1 MKKVFGYVRV
11 STSTQAEKGFGLD
24 TQRKEIERY
33 CKENNLELVEIFSDE
48 GISGTVTDRDGLT
61 CLLSSLNGV
70 NNIVV
75 LNTSRLWRNDIAK
88 VLIRREIEKAKG
100 DIISIEQPTYSIYNT
115 DPNDF
120 LINGMME
127 LLDQYERMS
136 ISMKLAKGRKTKARA
151 GVKACGV
158 APYGYRWNDKAEVV
172 IDDDKANIVKEIYS
186 LYNKGM
192 SLQGIADKLNNS
204 GITTD
209 RGKQFSKQA
218 ISVILK
224 NDFYCGIITHGSIK
238 KEGTHEAI
246 ISKVMFGRVQSKM
259 NKNRR
264 NKD

>member
-1 MKKVFGYVRV
+1 MKKVFGYIRV
-11 STSTQAEKGFGLD
+11 STITQAEKGFGLD
-24 TQRKEIERY
+24 TQKKEIEKY
-33 CKENNLELVEIFSDE
+33 CKENNLELIEIFSDE
-48 GISGTVTDRDGLT
+48 GISGTVTDREGLT
-61 CLLSSLNGV
+61 NLLSSLNGINKV
-70 NNIVV
+70 VV
-75 LNTSRLWRNDIAK
+75 LNTSRLWRSDVAK

-100 DIISIEQPTYSIYNT
+100 DVISIEQPSYSIYNT

-158 APYGYRWNDKAEVV
+158 APFGYKWKDTNVV
-172 IDDDKANIVKEIYS
+172 IDEEKSEIVKEIYS
-186 LYNKGM
+186 LYNNGY
-192 SLQGIADKLNNS
+192 SLQKIADTLNNR

-224 NDFYCGIITHGSIK
+224 NDFYTGVVTHGTIK
-238 KEGTHEAI
+238 KQGTHEAI
-246 ISKVMFGRVQSKM
+246 ISKVLFGKIQSKM
-259 NKNRR
+259 NKNR
-264 NKD
+264 KH

>member
-1 MKKVFGYVRV
+1 MKKVFGYIRV

-24 TQRKEIERY
+24 TQKKEIEKY

-48 GISGTVTDRDGLT
+48 GISGTVTDREGLT
-61 CLLSSLNGV
+61 NLLSSLNGTNKV
-70 NNIVV
+70 VV
-75 LNTSRLWRNDIAK
+75 LNTSRLWRSDVAK
-88 VLIRREIEKAKG
+88 VLIRREIEKANG
-100 DIISIEQPTYSIYNT
+100 DVISIEQPTYSIYNT

-120 LINGMME
+120 LINGMIE

-158 APYGYRWNDKAEVV
+158 APFGYKWKGTNVV
-172 IDDDKANIVKEIYS
+172 IDEEKSEIVKEIYS
-186 LYNKGM
+186 LYNNGY
-192 SLQGIADKLNNS
+192 SLQKIADMLNNK

-224 NDFYCGIITHGSIK
+224 NDFYTGVVTHGTIK
-238 KEGTHEAI
+238 KQGTHEAI
-246 ISKVMFGRVQSKM
+246 ISKVLFE
-259 NKNRR
+259 
-264 NKD
+264 

>member
-1 MKKVFGYVRV
+1 MKKVFGYIRV
-11 STSTQAEKGFGLD
+11 STSTQAEKGYGLD
-24 TQRKEIERY
+24 TQKKEIERY

-48 GISGTVTDRDGLT
+48 GISGTSTDRDGLT
-61 CLLSSLNGV
+61 SLLSSLNGI

-88 VLIRREIEKAKG
+88 VLIRREIERAKG

-136 ISMKLAKGRKTKARA
+136 ISMKLAKGRKTKARQ

-158 APYGYRWNDKAEVV
+158 APYGYRWNDKAEIV
-172 IDDDKANIVKEIYS
+172 IDNDKANIVKEIYS

-192 SLQGIADKLNNS
+192 SLQGIADKLNND

-224 NDFYCGIITHGSIK
+224 NDFYTGVVTHGSIK
-238 KEGTHEAI
+238 KDGTHEAI
-246 ISKVMFGRVQSKM
+246 ISKVMFGRIQSKM
-259 NKNRR
+259 NKNRK
-264 NKD
+264 N

>member
-1 MKKVFGYVRV
+1 MEKVFGYLRV
-11 STSTQAEKGFGLD
+11 STSTQADKGYGLD
-24 TQRKEIERY
+24 TQRKEIEKY
-33 CKENNLELVEIFSDE
+33 CKDNNLELVEVFSDE

-61 CLLSSLNGV
+61 SLLSSLNGV
-70 NNIVV
+70 NKIVV
-75 LNTSRLWRNDIAK
+75 LNTSRLWRSDVSK

-100 DIISIEQPTYSIYNT
+100 DVISIEQPTYSIYNT

-136 ISMKLAKGRKTKARA
+136 ISMKLAKGRKTKART

-158 APYGYRWNDKAEVV
+158 APYGYKWNDRAEVV
-172 IDDDKANIVKEIYS
+172 VDIDKADIVKEIYS
-186 LYNKGM
+186 LYNKGI
-192 SLQGIADKLNNS
+192 SLQGIADRLNEN

-209 RGKQFSKQA
+209 RGKAFSKQA

-224 NDFYCGIITHGSIK
+224 NEFYTGIVTHGSIK
-238 KEGTHEAI
+238 KDGRHEAI
-246 ISKVMFGRVQSKM
+246 ISKVMFGRVQSKI

-264 NKD
+264 NKG